1 VNDPWES
8 SRLEGGSG
16 VAVAHV
22 GGGRGGGGHERGR
35 GWADGVDSRKRVD
48 GADSLKAEP
57 GRQATP
63 CSLNVVVV

>member
-1 VNDPWES
+1 VGEQQT
-8 SRLEGGSG
+8 
-16 VAVAHV
+16 
-22 GGGRGGGGHERGR
+22 GGGKRGGGGSRGVGEGEAGDERGR
-35 GWADGVDSRKRVD
+35 GWADGVDLRKRVD